1 MGDKAGIKT
10 EPCGEDSTE
19 NIGSTDAGDYFY
31 HDDILVMEA
40 GTYQFTARGEQQ
52 HRRRRTGFPGRR
64 LDCDDRAPGTA

>member
-31 HDDILVMEA
+31 YDDILVMEA
-40 GTYQFTARGEQQ
+40 GTYQFTLRVASNNTDGGVQ
-52 HRRRRTGFPGRR
+52 GSPDASR
-64 LDCDDRAPGTA
+64 L

>member
-31 HDDILVMEA
+31 YDDILVMK
-40 GTYQFTARGEQQ
+40 
-52 HRRRRTGFPGRR
+52 
-64 LDCDDRAPGTA
+64 RAPTSLRCAWRATTPTAACRVPRTASRL